1 MANRTYNFTKLT
13 LKAIPRTISSVFAPK
28 GGPASPWALS
38 PKEDVV
44 DILEEEASEEDIEEK
59 LGYST
64 EDVEDK
70 GGAEDTESFEV
81 DEVELPFEMV
91 RLVDFSVTSMT
102 SIGGCSF
109 VGLIWT
115 EATDAEASSAALT
128 ASNEDI
134 QS

>member
-1 MANRTYNFTKLT
+1 MKFCYDTQRNGILPHFWSCRILFRDSKILFW
-13 LKAIPRTISSVFAPK
+13 VPK
-28 GGPASPWALS
+28 QEWVWYPEILPMKD
-38 PKEDVV
+38 PKQVT
-44 DILEEEASEEDIEEK
+44 SEDIEEK

-64 EDVEDK
+64 EDVEDS

-109 VGLIWT
+109 VGLM
-115 EATDAEASSAALT
+115 
-128 ASNEDI
+128 
-134 QS
+134 

>member
-1 MANRTYNFTKLT
+1 M
-13 LKAIPRTISSVFAPK
+13 KAIPRTISSVFAPK
-28 GGPASPWALS
+28 GGAASPWALS

-44 DILEEEASEEDIEEK
+44 DILEEVASEEK

-64 EDVEDK
+64 EDVEDS

-109 VGLIWT
+109 VGLMWT

>member
-1 MANRTYNFTKLT
+1 M
-13 LKAIPRTISSVFAPK
+13 KAIPRTISSVFAPK
-28 GGPASPWALS
+28 GGAASPWALS

-44 DILEEEASEEDIEEK
+44 DILEEVASEDIEEK

-64 EDVEDK
+64 EDVEDS